1 MNFVDREF
9 VALIAFEELCPTSF
23 TREQRD
29 RAYLV
34 ALRDVRNLTATDP
47 ATCVLAALA
56 TERIRET
63 S

>member
-1 MNFVDREF
+1 MNVVDREF
-9 VALIAFEELCPTSF
+9 AAVVAFDRFCPSEF
-23 TREQRD
+23 TAEQRD

-47 ATCVLAALA
+47 TTCVLAALA